1 MHGAVRSR
9 FTKSHSGTGGR
20 LWRGMLLVLIGLF
33 SFFLAG
39 DLHRHG
45 IASRWGTAISGTLL
59 TFGVVAYAFRSHF
72 LRLSFWISF
81 LLSLAVHCVMIGL
94 IFRYALSGID
104 RFSPLFWLP
113 FMLVETLI

>member
-1 MHGAVRSR
+1 
-9 FTKSHSGTGGR
+9 
-20 LWRGMLLVLIGLF
+20 MLLVLIGLF

-45 IASRWGTAISGTLL
+45 VASRWGTAISGTLL
-59 TFGVVAYAFRSHF
+59 TFGVVAYAFRTHF

-81 LLSLAVHCVMIGL
+81 LLCLAIHSVMLGL
-94 IFRYALSGID
+94 IFRYVLSGID

-113 FMLVETLI
+113 FVLIETLILLIAIKRIEERITGKHEIIRL